1 MLEALLDAGA
11 EIEARDPVGSTALMD
26 AAAFNHASC
35 VEALLKRGAE
45 VNAATPDGDT
55 ALHRATELGYFS
67 CVRLLLAWGADR
79 SLRNGLIVGLHAKRR
94 GLVDTNMRTAHQIA
108 QQKGNAELAEL
119 LAC

>member
-55 ALHRATELGYFS
+55 ALHRATELGYSS
-67 CVRLLLAWGADR
+67 CVRLLLAWGADK
-79 SLRNGLIVGLHAKRR
+79 SLRNGLIVGVHAKRR
-94 GLVDTNMRTAHQIA
+94 GLVDTNMRTAYQIA

-119 LAC
+119 LAS